1 MNILSMLSDLPGEEL
16 DEILRLISQV
26 DTKQITKTTASIR
39 LYEKGYKITLIA
51 GIIGSSISSVSNML
65 SVYRKKI

>member
-39 LYEKGYKITLIA
+39 LYEKGYQITLIA